1 MSDNQLAPVDLPVE
15 LMEGRMLLCAARPLQ
30 TARPREFEITPQS
43 WCGIAILRTR
53 MNRGNFPWLFPIGM
67 ADKHFNRKG
76 AIQPIE
82 FPSFSPVYRFRI
94 SPN

>member
-1 MSDNQLAPVDLPVE
+1 
-15 LMEGRMLLCAARPLQ
+15 MLCCTARLLQ
-30 TARPREFEITPQS
+30 SARPREFEITPQS
-43 WCGIAILRTR
+43 WRGIAILRPR
-53 MNRGNFPWLFPIGM
+53 MHRGNFLWLFPIGM